1 MPPSLSRRD
10 FTAAT
15 ALTSASFAVGLS
27 TRARAHSTPHNSSPR
42 LKVGLIGCGGR
53 GTGALSD
60 MLKASPDV
68 ELHAMGDVF
77 KDRLDGSRGS
87 LTTLEGGLADR
98 AAVPDDRCFVG
109 FDAYQHV
116 LASEIDIAILATPPG
131 FRAQHFAAAID
142 AGKHVFMEKP
152 VAVDPAGVRTVIAAA
167 AKAKEQNL
175 SVVAGTQRRHEVA
188 YNEAYQRIQEG
199 AIGPV
204 HSAAVHWNQGGLW
217 MNMRRPEWS
226 DMEWQLRNWLYFA
239 WLSGDHIT
247 EQHVH
252 NLDIAH
258 WYMGGPPKRVI
269 AMGGR
274 QVRTSPD
281 YGHVFDHFACEF
293 EYEGGRRV
301 TSYCR
306 QIDGCAS
313 RVEEFIHGADGYARL
328 AQFGTAEIYGKNPW
342 KWKGQQTNP
351 YEQEHKDLLAS
362 ITGSG
367 PYLNHGE
374 RIAHSTLMAI
384 MGRMSAYSGK
394 ALSWTDALHSPL
406 NLLPPTIALGPM
418 PTPEVAIPGKTPLA

>member
-98 AAVPDDRCFVG
+98 AAVPDDRCFTG

-116 LASEIDIAILATPPG
+116 LASGIDIAILATPPG

-217 MNMRRPEWS
+217 MNKRRPEWS

-394 ALSWTDALHSPL
+394 ALSWTDALTSPL
-406 NLLPPTIALGPM
+406 NLLPSTLALGPL
-418 PTPEVAIPGKTPLA
+418 PTPDVAGPGKTPLA